1 MSEAKTF
8 AIAYLAGLK
17 VASERDMKGKVIIQT
32 RTKFSTFKQNRNF
45 REWLDGSETAPV
57 RPKIMMTRT
66 DLPGNVRVSAGFF
79 FNVVARHDTAKN
91 FQKQIN
97 DSLSAS
103 GSATGTIP
111 DFQIEVFTSGGDGGR
126 SRLYR
131 MFASS
136 VQNVSILTEKMAM
149 IMPKPSMDIFYIPQ
163 KVWTALEASK
173 KKEYLVMQ
181 AEFDK
186 SHNSRVLTGLKNTK
200 LQLPRATAGGAKAE
214 SAQGFSIYTWLT
226 RVQANNGYTMFPK
239 VFECDNGDVELWFHM
254 SHEKEAGAWMS
265 TALAEIARLS
275 GIELVSNRRSAE
287 AMFVNPDKVWTSL
300 DKLNNGVSLPA
311 QRSVYMD
318 FSPPMGIVTFPTR
331 PNMSRRQRKRPSQ
344 LQLVFDIEAASTVS
358 VITTDDTRSKA
369 SRKSRR
375 NGAHGPKSET
385 STTAPTATSGP
396 SPAGAEDDGR
406 IAAAAAAKLAI
417 QTADAAVA
425 KHPPKFKTVH
435 HGLYITVPDKFG
447 NQLPVVLIDG
457 KWVPLTVESLLE
469 SRRKA
474 PPMNY
479 GVVAR
484 MPQQG
489 TNKSSPTVASTA
501 TLPTQQ
507 TVQEGLKGQD
517 LKGPSAQAATVTPQV
532 STQGNV
538 SALGTSI
545 NAKTDVERNIIK
557 LSPPT
562 QFGTGKSNN
571 SVSTSTKQ
579 HYIKARVDG
588 SQHSGDVNSYG
599 DIDDDMDNASYA
611 SYDARSTM
619 SASTAGQSIVTF
631 AQITNCQAYDIAD
644 TPDAVMLH
652 SDATKAEMH
661 YHGTSAL
668 TKLESKT
675 KKGKKKSSLQA
686 AVIQAAIDR
695 RAAIDQS
702 TKQGKPTIRPPS
714 RDSSGRPQ
722 FDSASSPGTKPSN
735 SELIASMKEA
745 NAKGQLTSM
754 FASTEEESA
763 VMTMVKNMA
772 QELKRIN
779 TENAELRNRLE
790 ELTLAHFPMEER
802 QGSFPQARVFGQPI
816 TSIDGVTLPYEQIDR
831 IENSTQ
837 PCMAMVAWS
846 PPQEK
851 RRSKKTTLQPEVC
864 RSPPRG
870 PPGTPQMKKKTR
882 RTESPSVNRF
892 GALAS
897 TSPDNSDVDM
907 DSGDDD
913 DLAKVEAKLDNLK
926 IRYTH
931 IAPDSTKRDGAGRTK

>member
-1 MSEAKTF
+1 MEIKKPPALPPDTGPCGGDPPPSVLHESAGHNRAENPELLDSEMPDTRRTQVPIIATLEHPVIFTVLRDVNAIRFLSELLRNLLLLDPTARILPTMEAHSSYLPLGRTSAFPTNVSEAKTF

-91 FQKQIN
+91 FQKQIT

-103 GSATGTIP
+103 GRATGTIP

-358 VITTDDTRSKA
+358 V
-369 SRKSRR
+369 SRR
-375 NGAHGPKSET
+375 VTPGQKRRESHVGT
-385 STTAPTATSGP
+385 
-396 SPAGAEDDGR
+396 GR
-406 IAAAAAAKLAI
+406 MALSRRRALPHQRLLADLH
-417 QTADAAVA
+417 QQ
-425 KHPPKFKTVH
+425 
-435 HGLYITVPDKFG
+435 GRRM
-447 NQLPVVLIDG
+447 
-457 KWVPLTVESLLE
+457 TVELQ
-469 SRRKA
+469 RR
-474 PPMNY
+474 
-479 GVVAR
+479 R
-484 MPQQG
+484 Q
-489 TNKSSPTVASTA
+489 
-501 TLPTQQ
+501 
-507 TVQEGLKGQD
+507 
-517 LKGPSAQAATVTPQV
+517 
-532 STQGNV
+532 
-538 SALGTSI
+538 
-545 NAKTDVERNIIK
+545 RN
-557 LSPPT
+557 
-562 QFGTGKSNN
+562 
-571 SVSTSTKQ
+571 
-579 HYIKARVDG
+579 
-588 SQHSGDVNSYG
+588 
-599 DIDDDMDNASYA
+599 
-611 SYDARSTM
+611 
-619 SASTAGQSIVTF
+619 
-631 AQITNCQAYDIAD
+631 
-644 TPDAVMLH
+644 
-652 SDATKAEMH
+652 
-661 YHGTSAL
+661 
-668 TKLESKT
+668 
-675 KKGKKKSSLQA
+675 
-686 AVIQAAIDR
+686 
-695 RAAIDQS
+695 
-702 TKQGKPTIRPPS
+702 
-714 RDSSGRPQ
+714 
-722 FDSASSPGTKPSN
+722 
-735 SELIASMKEA
+735 
-745 NAKGQLTSM
+745 
-754 FASTEEESA
+754 
-763 VMTMVKNMA
+763 
-772 QELKRIN
+772 
-779 TENAELRNRLE
+779 
-790 ELTLAHFPMEER
+790 
-802 QGSFPQARVFGQPI
+802 
-816 TSIDGVTLPYEQIDR
+816 
-831 IENSTQ
+831 
-837 PCMAMVAWS
+837 
-846 PPQEK
+846 
-851 RRSKKTTLQPEVC
+851 
-864 RSPPRG
+864 
-870 PPGTPQMKKKTR
+870 
-882 RTESPSVNRF
+882 
-892 GALAS
+892 
-897 TSPDNSDVDM
+897 
-907 DSGDDD
+907 
-913 DLAKVEAKLDNLK
+913 
-926 IRYTH
+926 
-931 IAPDSTKRDGAGRTK
+931 